1 MVYKVVSTKLTEDE
15 HTKFLDFCNK
25 KGISPFA
32 FIKESIFNQIEKQE
46 QEETKSKENEIDLG
60 KLLKHI
66 EKNTKN

>member
-32 FIKESIFNQIEKQE
+32 FIKESIFAQMEKQE
-46 QEETKSKENEIDLG
+46 KNESEEFSIEEFRKELG
-60 KLLKHI
+60 LK
-66 EKNTKN
+66 

>member
-32 FIKESIFNQIEKQE
+32 FIKESIFNQMEKQE
-46 QEETKSKENEIDLG
+46 KNESEEFSIEEFRKELG
-60 KLLKHI
+60 LK
-66 EKNTKN
+66 

>member
-32 FIKESIFNQIEKQE
+32 FIKESIFNQMEKQE
-46 QEETKSKENEIDLG
+46 IEEKISLEEFSAENLRKYLG
-60 KLLKHI
+60 LKHS
-66 EKNTKN
+66 